1 MPQVLEEI
9 IAAEKAGKKLLA
21 ILIDPEKFDPSGAKE
36 FLRKIPFLTTHIFIG
51 GSTVT
56 PQDLK
61 ECTEAIKAE
70 TSLPLVLFP
79 GDHRQ
84 VSDKADALLFL
95 SLLSGRNPD
104 YLIGQQVRSVPLI
117 RKTQLEVIPT
127 AYLLIDGG
135 KECTVQRV
143 SETQPLPQHDISE
156 IVDTALA
163 GFYAGKKL
171 IYLEAGSG
179 ALDPVSCEIISAVK
193 EAVDVPVI
201 VGGGI
206 RSSQQLSRSY
216 QAGADLVVIGT
227 AFENGSFEPHREPE
241 DPGQN

>member
-1 MPQVLEEI
+1 MPQVLEGI

-21 ILIDPEKFDPSGAKE
+21 VLIDPEKFDPASTKE

-56 PQDLK
+56 PEDL
-61 ECTEAIKAE
+61 ENCTKAIKAE
-70 TSLPLVLFP
+70 TELSVVLFP

-135 KECTVQRV
+135 KECAVERV
-143 SETQPLPQHDISE
+143 SETRPLSQDKISE

-179 ALDPVSCEIISAVK
+179 ALNPVSSEIISAVK

-206 RSSQQLSRSY
+206 RSSKQLSHAY
-216 QAGADLVVIGT
+216 AAGADLVVIGT
-227 AFENGSFEPHREPE
+227 AFENNSFELNGDVARFPIK
-241 DPGQN
+241 

>member
-1 MPQVLEEI
+1 MPQVLEGI

-21 ILIDPEKFDPSGAKE
+21 VLIDPEKFDPASAKE

-56 PQDLK
+56 PEDL
-61 ECTEAIKAE
+61 ENCTEAIKAE
-70 TSLPLVLFP
+70 TDLPLVLFP

-135 KECTVQRV
+135 KRCAVERV
-143 SETQPLPQHDISE
+143 SATQPLSQDNTSQ

-179 ALDPVSCEIISAVK
+179 ALNPVSSEIISAVK

-206 RSSQQLSRSY
+206 RSSKQLSHAY
-216 QAGADLVVIGT
+216 AAGADLVVIGT
-227 AFENGSFEPHREPE
+227 AFENNSFELNGDVARF
-241 DPGQN
+241 QIK